1 MFNRLDL
8 NLLRVFDA
16 VMAEQ
21 SLTRAAQT
29 LALTQPAVSNALR
42 RLKDVLQDD
51 LFVRRGQ
58 GITATPFAQRVWPQV
73 RLTLQQLE
81 AALMPVGFDA
91 ASATQAFTLSMADA
105 TATSLMPALLRIVE
119 EQAPG
124 VSLRVLPLTTRD
136 PRRLL
141 ADEVTDMAIGY
152 FPAVMADLTAR
163 NQAGMGLA
171 FEHQRLYD
179 SNYVCVMRRDHPLAQ
194 GPLTLDAYCAAR
206 HLLVSFSGRPYGF
219 VDEALG
225 NLGKQRRI
233 VLTVNQ
239 FFTAG
244 QVVAASDLLTVLP
257 QHFIKSTGIADQL
270 VWRELPFAM
279 DTVHVDL
286 LWSHR
291 PQQSAA
297 LEWLRQA
304 LLRSAQGSLSSASPP
319 AFTKALLP

>member
-1 MFNRLDL
+1 MNWVFNCVFNRLDL

-16 VMAEQ
+16 VMVEQ
-21 SLTRAAQT
+21 SLTRAAQN

-42 RLKDVLQDD
+42 RLKDALQDE
-51 LFVRRGQ
+51 LFVRQGQ
-58 GITATPFAQRVWPQV
+58 GVTATPYAQRIWPQV

-81 AALMPVGFDA
+81 ATLMPVRFDA
-91 ASATQAFTLSMADA
+91 ASANQAFTLSMADA
-105 TATSLMPALLRIVE
+105 TATALMPQLLRIVE
-119 EQAPG
+119 QEAPG
-124 VSLRVLPLTTRD
+124 ITLRVLPLTTRD

-141 ADEVTDMAIGY
+141 EDAVTDMAIGY

-163 NQAGMGLA
+163 NQAGMGMA
-171 FEHQRLYD
+171 FDHQRLYD
-179 SNYVCVMRRDHPLAQ
+179 SHYVCVMRRHHPLAA

-225 NLGKQRRI
+225 HWGRERRI

-257 QHFIKSTGIADQL
+257 QHFIEFTGIADQL

-286 LWSHR
+286 LWSRR

-304 LLRSAQGSLSSASPP
+304 LSRSAQTPLARP
-319 AFTKALLP
+319 AF

>member
-8 NLLRVFDA
+8 NLLRIFDA

-21 SLTRAAQT
+21 SLTRAAQA

-42 RLKDVLQDD
+42 RLKGVLQDE

-58 GITATPFAQRVWPQV
+58 GVTATPYAQRIWPQV

-81 AALMPVGFDA
+81 ATLMPVGFDA
-91 ASATQAFTLSMADA
+91 ASANQAFTLSMADA
-105 TATSLMPALLRIVE
+105 TATALMPQLLRIVE
-119 EQAPG
+119 QEAPG

-141 ADEVTDMAIGY
+141 EEAVTDMAIGY
-152 FPAVMADLTAR
+152 FPAVMTDLTAR
-163 NQAGMGLA
+163 TQAGMGLA

-179 SNYVCVMRRDHPLAQ
+179 SNYLCVMRRDHPLAQ
-194 GPLTLDAYCAAR
+194 GPLTLEAYCAAR
-206 HLLVSFSGRPYGF
+206 HLLVSFSGRPFGF

-225 NLGKQRRI
+225 NLGRQRRV

-257 QHFIKSTGIADQL
+257 QHFIQSTGIAEQL
-270 VWRELPFAM
+270 VGRALPFAM
-279 DTVHVDL
+279 APVHVDL
-286 LWSHR
+286 LWSRR
-291 PQQSAA
+291 PQQTAA

-304 LLRSAQGSLSSASPP
+304 LLRSAQPAPP
-319 AFTKALLP
+319 SMSNPLP